1 MVTHDLFTTELPFV
15 DLPWIAGAYS
25 LAEQHTP
32 EVKEALAVSDKLIA
46 KLHAADEIVI
56 GAPMYSFTIPAILKA
71 WIDHIVRIGITFCS
85 SYEGLLK
92 NEKATVIVSSGSAYS
107 PGSQMGRA
115 QSRNRLPETDLW
127 LHRHQRSQLRA
138 GWWHGRG
145 RPGRGE
151 ARRPDRTIY
160 TYRPRSRREV
170 AGFRIACSNGSAKS
184 AVPPSILHKWIR
196 HPMPT

>member
-56 GAPMYSFTIPAILKA
+56 GAPMYSFSIPAILKA

-107 PGSQMGRA
+107 PGSQMEGLNLETGYLKQIFGFIGISDLNFVLAGGTGAVDLGKVKREDLIA
-115 QSRNRLPETDLW
+115 QFHLPSSKPPRSSRLP
-127 LHRHQRSQLRA
+127 
-138 GWWHGRG
+138 
-145 RPGRGE
+145 
-151 ARRPDRTIY
+151 Y
-160 TYRPRSRREV
+160 C
-170 AGFRIACSNGSAKS
+170 CSPGSAKS